1 MRKIEM
7 VDIQSQYLRLQPDID
22 AGIADVLKSAAFI
35 KGPAVKEFRKELAD
49 FLGVPHVIP
58 CANGTD
64 ALQIAFMALGLEPG
78 DEVITTN
85 FTFIS
90 TVEVLVLLGLK
101 PVLVDVD
108 PLTYNIDTEKIA
120 AAITSK
126 TRAILPVHLF
136 GQAADMER
144 IQQIASAH
152 NLHVIE
158 DNAQSLGAVFTFANG
173 NRKMAGTIGKIGT
186 TSFYP
191 SKPLACYGDGGA
203 IFTADPELA
212 DTIEKIANHGTA
224 TKYYHDLIGVNSRLD
239 TLQAA
244 ILRVNLKNL
253 NDFTDRRR
261 KVASLYNERLRENDR
276 IGIPSTAGNS
286 SHVYHQYTIRLD
298 PSIRESVR
306 EKLKEKGIPA
316 MIYYPVPLSMQKAF
330 TFAGYREGDF
340 PVSEKLCKS
349 VLSLPMHT
357 EMDDNQIDYICTHL
371 LNILDHE

>member
-1 MRKIEM
+1 M
-7 VDIQSQYLRLQPDID
+7 VDIRSQYLRLQPDID
-22 AGIADVLKSAAFI
+22 AGIADVLKTAAFI
-35 KGPAVKEFRKELAD
+35 KGPAVKAFREELAN

-58 CANGTD
+58 CGNGTD
-64 ALQIAFMALGLEPG
+64 ALQVAFMALGLKPG

-101 PVLVDVD
+101 PVMVDVD
-108 PLTYNIDTEKIA
+108 PLTYNIDPEKIP
-120 AAITSK
+120 AAITPK

-136 GQAADMER
+136 GQTAGMER
-144 IQQIASAH
+144 IQEIATSH
-152 NLHVIE
+152 HLFIIE
-158 DNAQSLGAVFTFANG
+158 DNAQSLGANFTFSNG
-173 NRKMAGTIGKIGT
+173 IRKKAGTIGNIGT

-203 IFTADPELA
+203 LFTSDPQLA
-212 DTIEKIANHGTA
+212 ETIEKIANHGTA

-244 ILRVNLKNL
+244 ILRINLKNL
-253 NDFTDRRR
+253 DDFTGRRR
-261 KVASLYNERLRENDR
+261 KVASIYDERFRQNSL
-276 IGIPSTAGNS
+276 IGLPVTAQNS

-298 PSIRESVR
+298 PAMRDSVR
-306 EKLKEKGIPA
+306 EKLKEKGIPT
-316 MIYYPVPLSMQKAF
+316 MIYYPVPLSLQKAF
-330 TFAGYREGDF
+330 NFAGYREGDF

-357 EMDDNQIDYICTHL
+357 EMDADQIDYICTNL
-371 LNILDHE
+371 LNILNHE